1 MSSRKVCLIDDEIS
15 ILDAVG
21 VFFEQ
26 HGFNV
31 QKFNSS
37 QEFINRHK
45 DLIDVDAYIV
55 DYLMPGETD
64 GISLVKMIR
73 GNNELVPIFMLTA
86 SDTKKQVIAGIEAG
100 ADDYITKPCDLNEL
114 MARIRNAIKKYSVQ
128 DERDAKLRILSEG
141 KLVMYNGSSV
151 SLTSREFSI
160 FKELY
165 QNLGSA
171 VDRNK
176 LLSTIEPDSSE
187 MIKRNVDV
195 HVFSLRRKLAS
206 INLQVITVRGIG
218 YQLKL

>member
-73 GNNELVPIFMLTA
+73 GNNDLVPIFMLTA

>member
-1 MSSRKVCLIDDEIS
+1 MSSRKVCLIDDEVS

-114 MARIRNAIKKYSVQ
+114 MARIRNAIKKYSFQ

-218 YQLKL
+218 YQLKI